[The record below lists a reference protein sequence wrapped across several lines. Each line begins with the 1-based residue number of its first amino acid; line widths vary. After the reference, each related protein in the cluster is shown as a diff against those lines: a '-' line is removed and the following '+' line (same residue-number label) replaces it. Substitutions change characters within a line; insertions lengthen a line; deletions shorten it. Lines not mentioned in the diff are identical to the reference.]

1 MVASHSRLLALAVL
15 VLGFPLVSCA
25 QGTPSPS
32 ANATSPGATS
42 APGTTSPATIQAL
55 VFATVQSLTTPR
67 FSTDPN
73 CPRGVWSE
81 NSTGIREPHRSKA
94 KVIQQY
100 DCYKDENAYLPTRG
114 QQSLFVEFAND
125 ADAAAWATS
134 EETLYR
140 SLQDGPRVVVTGI
153 GLDTV
158 DMDAYLDDLQQSC
171 GGCGVRRGPA

>member
-1 MVASHSRLLALAVL
+1 M
-15 VLGFPLVSCA
+15 
-25 QGTPSPS
+25 
-32 ANATSPGATS
+32 
-42 APGTTSPATIQAL
+42 
-55 VFATVQSLTTPR
+55 FATVQSLTTPR

-73 CPRGVWSE
+73 CPRGVWSA